1 MYYICVV
8 TNSVETNKYEMGEIL
23 KKRLKMNKDV
33 PAREELS
40 LNLKVASSMLSN
52 RMDKLISVYGIT
64 VSQYNVLRIL
74 KGVYP
79 DGHPRCDI
87 AVRIIEIAPDITR
100 LIDRLEKQGL
110 VIRDR
115 TQQDRRMSIT
125 KLTEKGLNLVDEIKP
140 IMDREHKNATKN
152 LTEEECRKLSY
163 LLEKMYRNSD

>member
-23 KKRLKMNKDV
+23 KKRLKMNKV
-33 PAREELS
+33 VLAREELS

-52 RMDKLISVYGIT
+52 RMDKLISGYGIT
-64 VSQYNVLRIL
+64 ASQYNVLRIL

-79 DGHPRCDI
+79 VGHPRCEI
-87 AVRIIEIAPDITR
+87 ALRMIETAPDITR

-110 VIRDR
+110 VTRDR